1 MMKITRS
8 ESLKKIGE
16 KVENVE
22 YAKIAKRIYSEYV
35 LDMLAKSDRELIDRI
50 AHTKLSNE
58 AVERLLKAYDTN
70 IITMGD
76 LMHIA
81 NYSLVTGGNERYL
94 NDYFS
99 SIAAGLDTKT
109 ASQILVAS
117 KFEDWSYNEIY
128 SLVKSGTYQVSDRTF
143 VQLNPD
149 VAREIDKL
157 GMELYA
163 YDKSNDFYLVKDI
176 EKTITDG
183 DAITFSKCAL
193 AVKINEM
200 RNAPDWNAFR
210 DYIAEDME
218 DIEHLTVDRL
228 IEEYDSYQIEEMNI
242 ELSNNVDK
250 NYREYLDGIRAAGV
264 EEAIARCYEITVKNN
279 IQAFIETEPADLT
292 KAHYN
297 ALLEMEKPL
306 DEIYGAWL
314 KHDELRTYSDIPQ
327 AMQYAADAAITRTL
341 ENKGIIVEKILSDLK
356 SDKDKQPA
364 EKQSQPKKKGGAR

>member
-1 MMKITRS
+1 MMKITRA
-8 ESLKKIGE
+8 ESIEKIAQ
-16 KVENVE
+16 KVDNIE
-22 YAKIAKRIYSEYV
+22 YAKIVKHSFSDYTLE
-35 LDMLAKSDRELIDRI
+35 MLAKNDRQLIDRI
-50 AHTKLSNE
+50 AHTKLSND

-128 SLVKSGTYQVSDRTF
+128 NLVKSVTYQVSERTF

-176 EKTITDG
+176 EKTIADG
-183 DAITFSKCAL
+183 DAITFSKSAL
-193 AVKINEM
+193 AAKINEM

-218 DIEHLTVDRL
+218 DIEQLTADEL
-228 IEEYDSYQIEEMNI
+228 IEAYEEYCTEELNI
-242 ELSNNVDK
+242 ELGRKVDR
-250 NYREYLDGIRAAGV
+250 NYEAFIYDIRERAAEQKRDAITDITIKNGETYYRV
-264 EEAIARCYEITVKNN
+264 KGFLPFEFVKKFDFWNNYKKILQEMREAELSEIDKLKQQIT
-279 IQAFIETEPADLT
+279 ASGFEYIETPIIA
-292 KAHYN
+292 AH
-297 ALLEMEKPL
+297 
-306 DEIYGAWL
+306 
-314 KHDELRTYSDIPQ
+314 
-327 AMQYAADAAITRTL
+327 
-341 ENKGIIVEKILSDLK
+341 
-356 SDKDKQPA
+356 
-364 EKQSQPKKKGGAR
+364 

>member
-1 MMKITRS
+1 MMEITRA
-8 ESLKKIGE
+8 ESFKKIGE

-22 YAKIAKRIYSEYV
+22 FAKIAKHIYSDYV
-35 LDMLAKSDRELIDRI
+35 LEMLAKSDRELIDRI

-176 EKTITDG
+176 EKAITDG
-183 DAITFSKCAL
+183 DAITFSKSAL
-193 AVKINEM
+193 AAKINEM

-218 DIEHLTVDRL
+218 DIEQLNVDEL
-228 IEEYDSYQIEEMNI
+228 IEEYNSYQIEEMNI

-250 NYREYLDGIRAAGV
+250 NYREFLDGIRAAGV
-264 EEAIARCYEITVKNN
+264 EEAITSCYEITVKNN
-279 IQAFIETEPADLT
+279 IQAFIESEPADLT

>member
-1 MMKITRS
+1 MMEITRA
-8 ESLKKIGE
+8 ESFKKIGE

-22 YAKIAKRIYSEYV
+22 FAKIAKHIYSDYV
-35 LDMLAKSDRELIDRI
+35 LEMLAKSDRELIDRI

-176 EKTITDG
+176 EKAIADG
-183 DAITFSKCAL
+183 DAITFSKSAL
-193 AVKINEM
+193 AAKINEM

-218 DIEHLTVDRL
+218 DIEQLNVDEL

-250 NYREYLDGIRAAGV
+250 NYREFLDGIRAAGV
-264 EEAIARCYEITVKNN
+264 EEAITSCYEITVKNN
-279 IQAFIETEPADLT
+279 IQAFIESEPADLT

-341 ENKGIIVEKILSDLK
+341 ENKGVIVEKIISN
-356 SDKDKQPA
+356 SRPDKEKKYA
-364 EKQSQPKKKGGAR
+364 EGESQPKKKGGAR